1 MVSLISVCSVLNVLL
16 LVLEQCHQIKK
27 NQMDEKWIG
36 SYYTFQLSNSW
47 FNLAEGHFGMWTGAA
62 KNQTTNP
69 PISK

>member
-1 MVSLISVCSVLNVLL
+1 
-16 LVLEQCHQIKK
+16 
-27 NQMDEKWIG
+27 MDEKWIG